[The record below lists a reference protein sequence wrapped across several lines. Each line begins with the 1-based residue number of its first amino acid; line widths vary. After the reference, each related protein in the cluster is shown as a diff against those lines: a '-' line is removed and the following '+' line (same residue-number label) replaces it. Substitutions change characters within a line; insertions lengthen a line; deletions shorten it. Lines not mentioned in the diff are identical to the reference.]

1 MRLYKVLLR
10 GENFLLNLTGEP
22 ELLGFTVAHFVK
34 AASEEE
40 ATRIAMIL
48 VRKNQHLT
56 QALLNTPE
64 NPTRLTCESVQRV
77 WWRRTRQ
84 DGRYSYWSMDAPL
97 EAGLAPE
104 GSL

>member
-22 ELLGFTVAHFVK
+22 ALLGFRVAHYVK
-34 AASEEE
+34 AAGEAE

-56 QALLNTPE
+56 QALLNPPE
-64 NPTRLTCESVQRV
+64 NPTRLVCESVQRV
-77 WWRRTRQ
+77 WWRRAKE
-84 DGRYSYWSMDAPL
+84 DGRYSYWTMEPQPADS
-97 EAGLAPE
+97 
-104 GSL
+104 